1 MSINIGQKIKNLR
14 LTSDLT
20 QEELA
25 NRAGLTKGFI
35 SQMENEKFQTSISIE
50 SLSDILDVLG
60 ISLSEFFSDT
70 ESQQVVYKLSDRSQ
84 IDSTGASRFEMLVPG
99 STNNIMDPI
108 LVELLPGEQ
117 LEKKGPHPGEQ
128 FGYVLKGTVTII
140 LNKELHKAS
149 KGNCFYFTSDRQHQ
163 MINKSNKPVTFL
175 WVTTPPQM

>member
-1 MSINIGQKIKNLR
+1 METNIGQKIKNLR

-35 SQMENEKFQTSISIE
+35 SQMENDKFQTSISIE

-60 ISLSEFFSDT
+60 ISLSEFFSET
-70 ESQQVVYKLSDRSQ
+70 ESEQVVFKLSDRSQ

-108 LVELLPGEQ
+108 MVELQPGEQ
-117 LEKKGPHPGEQ
+117 LEKKDPHPGEQ
-128 FGYVLKGTVTII
+128 FGYVLKGTVTIV
-140 LNKELHKAS
+140 LNKEKHNVS
-149 KGNCFYFTSDRQHQ
+149 KGNCFYFTSDKHHQ
-163 MINKSNKPVTFL
+163 MINVSKKPVTFL